1 MLKFLLV
8 ALLAVAVSATGEEHD
23 AAIAEFADQMV
34 LYCRP
39 LHLPLYRSL

>member
-23 AAIAEFADQMV
+23 AAIAEVAQEMV
-34 LYCRP
+34 CLPR
-39 LHLPLYRSL
+39 LALPLRSLS